1 MDREKFRQKALK
13 QTKQKKSKSAEF
25 LMVKE
30 DREATEG
37 IGNPAFNVS
46 SPDLLAHQTSDRKV
60 IRRDTLDRT
69 LAAHQ
74 QKCRLLASA
83 EPKGNE
89 YSRNYFDPLMDEEI
103 NPRQCGMEVSRE
115 DGTEST
121 DIIKRDMYK
130 RRRGVTLRIVFSSSP
145 KQGELKTEKK
155 KSQPFICPIHLGDE
169 RRTILLNSNVDGEVS
184 IHRPDLVTE
193 AQCNAL
199 DRGLYDSS
207 GALHENSASLQSD
220 VDIFWKVVSLIAEN
234 RLDSCTPLQVDTRI
248 LNDRLMK
255 LFEERGQGEAQD
267 GSRQEEILDSE
278 ETVNSRKRPE
288 SHKEGSEASEGYV
301 QKNTILLGSSS
312 LEQANLFIIPIV
324 NFSSFYLPSSCT
336 HCRVP
341 SQPLIA
347 HRDVWKE
354 NRPAE
359 LCTLTDVTHES
370 KAAAAGP
377 CWKVERSQAPQHL
390 QVRMKCARG
399 LKNKAPRGSYRLR
412 VSLLGRP
419 GGCVFQWQQTEQLK
433 TRTHP
438 VRHDGNFYDLGLYFH
453 ESLYVALPPKK
464 DVKPGMA
471 FLFELCLLRG
481 KYASFDWVVGWAAFP
496 VCDNNFD
503 VVDGKFK
510 CPLLRGHYD
519 QKFDSFRK
527 MEDLMC
533 QDLDHWLCNLYFQV
547 IKLPLCLDDQTTYER
562 QTQLPPEFPVSLMAG
577 AETAESGV
585 ENTAGL
591 SEKQTEENICSSL
604 DGQPLTPLRDPDT
617 HKGSVPTDVKEVE
630 THFNAKEGGRRQ
642 PASSQQDPKTQMR
655 TAALPDNI
663 DFDLVRFEEAE
674 PAGPCYARISD
685 LQKMRHS
692 ATPGDI
698 FGCSKWGRDG
708 GVEGTAGIQWV
719 EAKNAAKQFRKHGA
733 APITKND
740 PIQNVNSAEVEKL
753 QDKSHII
760 SKRSI
765 SNKFGPCPMDCDLN
779 LLKED
784 RELHKKTLSFDETIP
799 SFFIWPDGSAPWS
812 RAQRPRKEFGGEK
825 AAAKWSLIVLELPGD
840 LEVCP
845 GQQLQK
851 IRAPDNRITSFW
863 EFLSRCSET
872 TKRESLINHSVKEK
886 SAAWRTGELEDYSE
900 DVSYLEE
907 LEKHRFSVWC
917 SSVADGTGSREFFK
931 HLHFGMVSAF
941 SELQFA
947 EWRSQ
952 GFWFIILLM
961 ASLWFLR
968 LYLHYL
974 SQWLFLQAIS
984 IPVTKFHFSPFTVE
998 LCYPSSSLAI
1008 KEELLVV
1015 VVGPLM
1021 LNAVI
1026 LPLVLIR
1033 WGCQLLFASCPDV
1046 LSKLIITMGLWT
1058 VLDPLAVFIVDTVL
1072 GRLTQNGETPIADA
1086 AKLYWVFVRTMQ
1098 SGILGVMLTVLIYI
1112 LLFIISSL
1120 ILYLYCLRLHND
1132 SWILDVFQ
1140 RIHSEETK
1148 FFIPY
1153 DLEISNQELS
1163 YIVKRSE
1170 QWRGIN
1176 GDRRKVA
1183 VYDYIWKNHGFKSRI
1198 SSCDLQKQNEISVS
1212 ALGPEDI
1219 ISHVSIYT
1227 VYPSGFQELYRHFL
1241 RLPSGAIVET

>member
-74 QKCRLLASA
+74 QKFRLLASA

-115 DGTEST
+115 
-121 DIIKRDMYK
+121 
-130 RRRGVTLRIVFSSSP
+130 
-145 KQGELKTEKK
+145 
-155 KSQPFICPIHLGDE
+155 
-169 RRTILLNSNVDGEVS
+169 
-184 IHRPDLVTE
+184 
-193 AQCNAL
+193 
-199 DRGLYDSS
+199 
-207 GALHENSASLQSD
+207 
-220 VDIFWKVVSLIAEN
+220 
-234 RLDSCTPLQVDTRI
+234 VDTRI

-267 GSRQEEILDSE
+267 GSCQEEILDSE

-324 NFSSFYLPSSCT
+324 NFSSFYLLSSCT
-336 HCRVP
+336 RCRVP

-354 NRPAE
+354 NRPAK

-377 CWKVERSQAPQHL
+377 CWKVERGQAPQHL

-481 KYASFDWVVGWAAFP
+481 KYASSDWVVGWAAFP

-533 QDLDHWLCNLYFQV
+533 RDLDHWLCNLYFQV

-604 DGQPLTPLRDPDT
+604 D
-617 HKGSVPTDVKEVE
+617 E
-630 THFNAKEGGRRQ
+630 TIESNRG
-642 PASSQQDPKTQMR
+642 
-655 TAALPDNI
+655 N
-663 DFDLVRFEEAE
+663 
-674 PAGPCYARISD
+674 
-685 LQKMRHS
+685 
-692 ATPGDI
+692 
-698 FGCSKWGRDG
+698 
-708 GVEGTAGIQWV
+708 
-719 EAKNAAKQFRKHGA
+719 
-733 APITKND
+733 
-740 PIQNVNSAEVEKL
+740 
-753 QDKSHII
+753 
-760 SKRSI
+760 I
-765 SNKFGPCPMDCDLN
+765 SNKFGPCPTDCDLN

-784 RELHKKTLSFDETIP
+784 RELHKK
-799 SFFIWPDGSAPWS
+799 
-812 RAQRPRKEFGGEK
+812 
-825 AAAKWSLIVLELPGD
+825 
-840 LEVCP
+840 
-845 GQQLQK
+845 
-851 IRAPDNRITSFW
+851 
-863 EFLSRCSET
+863 
-872 TKRESLINHSVKEK
+872 RESLVNHSVKEK

-900 DVSYLEE
+900 DISYLEE

-917 SSVADGTGSREFFK
+917 SSVADGSGSREFFK

-952 GFWFIILLM
+952 GFWYIILLM

-1033 WGCQLLFASCPDV
+1033 WGCQLMFASCPDV

-1072 GRLTQNGETPIADA
+1072 GRLTQNGETPVADA

-1176 GDRRKVA
+1176 GDRRKSFE
-1183 VYDYIWKNHGFKSRI
+1183 DYYGRI
-1198 SSCDLQKQNEISVS
+1198 S
-1212 ALGPEDI
+1212 
-1219 ISHVSIYT
+1219 
-1227 VYPSGFQELYRHFL
+1227 
-1241 RLPSGAIVET
+1241 RLHLSSEF

>member
-74 QKCRLLASA
+74 QKFRLLASA

-115 DGTEST
+115 
-121 DIIKRDMYK
+121 
-130 RRRGVTLRIVFSSSP
+130 
-145 KQGELKTEKK
+145 
-155 KSQPFICPIHLGDE
+155 
-169 RRTILLNSNVDGEVS
+169 
-184 IHRPDLVTE
+184 
-193 AQCNAL
+193 
-199 DRGLYDSS
+199 
-207 GALHENSASLQSD
+207 
-220 VDIFWKVVSLIAEN
+220 
-234 RLDSCTPLQVDTRI
+234 VDTRI

-267 GSRQEEILDSE
+267 GSCQEEILDSE

-336 HCRVP
+336 RCRVP

-354 NRPAE
+354 NRPAKF
-359 LCTLTDVTHES
+359 CTLTDVTHES

-377 CWKVERSQAPQHL
+377 CWKVERGQAPQHL

-481 KYASFDWVVGWAAFP
+481 KYASSDWVVGWAAFP

-533 QDLDHWLCNLYFQV
+533 RDLDHWLCNLYFQV

-604 DGQPLTPLRDPDT
+604 D
-617 HKGSVPTDVKEVE
+617 E
-630 THFNAKEGGRRQ
+630 TIESNRG
-642 PASSQQDPKTQMR
+642 
-655 TAALPDNI
+655 N
-663 DFDLVRFEEAE
+663 
-674 PAGPCYARISD
+674 
-685 LQKMRHS
+685 
-692 ATPGDI
+692 
-698 FGCSKWGRDG
+698 
-708 GVEGTAGIQWV
+708 
-719 EAKNAAKQFRKHGA
+719 
-733 APITKND
+733 
-740 PIQNVNSAEVEKL
+740 
-753 QDKSHII
+753 
-760 SKRSI
+760 I
-765 SNKFGPCPMDCDLN
+765 SNKFGPCPTDCDLN

-784 RELHKKTLSFDETIP
+784 RELHKK
-799 SFFIWPDGSAPWS
+799 
-812 RAQRPRKEFGGEK
+812 
-825 AAAKWSLIVLELPGD
+825 
-840 LEVCP
+840 
-845 GQQLQK
+845 
-851 IRAPDNRITSFW
+851 
-863 EFLSRCSET
+863 
-872 TKRESLINHSVKEK
+872 RESLVNHSVKEK

-917 SSVADGTGSREFFK
+917 SSVADGSGSREFFK

-952 GFWFIILLM
+952 GFWYIILLM

-1008 KEELLVV
+1008 KEELPVV

-1033 WGCQLLFASCPDV
+1033 WGCQLMFASCPDV

-1072 GRLTQNGETPIADA
+1072 GRLTQNGETPVADA

-1120 ILYLYCLRLHND
+1120 ILYLYCLSLLIWQAMYVNEKDERSN
-1132 SWILDVFQ
+1132 
-1140 RIHSEETK
+1140 K
-1148 FFIPY
+1148 F
-1153 DLEISNQELS
+1153 EAA
-1163 YIVKRSE
+1163 
-1170 QWRGIN
+1170 
-1176 GDRRKVA
+1176 RKGLGT
-1183 VYDYIWKNHGFKSRI
+1183 HFT
-1198 SSCDLQKQNEISVS
+1198 LLMVS
-1212 ALGPEDI
+1212 F
-1219 ISHVSIYT
+1219 V
-1227 VYPSGFQELYRHFL
+1227 V
-1241 RLPSGAIVET
+1241 

>member
-46 SPDLLAHQTSDRKV
+46 SPDLLTHQTSDRKV

-74 QKCRLLASA
+74 QKFRLLASA

-115 DGTEST
+115 
-121 DIIKRDMYK
+121 
-130 RRRGVTLRIVFSSSP
+130 
-145 KQGELKTEKK
+145 
-155 KSQPFICPIHLGDE
+155 
-169 RRTILLNSNVDGEVS
+169 
-184 IHRPDLVTE
+184 
-193 AQCNAL
+193 A
-199 DRGLYDSS
+199 
-207 GALHENSASLQSD
+207 
-220 VDIFWKVVSLIAEN
+220 
-234 RLDSCTPLQVDTRI
+234 PLQVDTRI

-267 GSRQEEILDSE
+267 GSCQEEILDSE

-288 SHKEGSEASEGYV
+288 SHKEGSKASEGYV
-301 QKNTILLGSSS
+301 QKNTILRGSSS
-312 LEQANLFIIPIV
+312 LEQDLKCGGEGLSQYIPM
-324 NFSSFYLPSSCT
+324 SCLNT
-336 HCRVP
+336 DKTFDKVP

-354 NRPAE
+354 NRPAK

-377 CWKVERSQAPQHL
+377 CWKVERGQAPQHL

-453 ESLYVALPPKK
+453 ESLYVDSFGVREDYKAEWQASKTMMVTTDRNSYIIEAAAQAKRTGSSALPPKK

-533 QDLDHWLCNLYFQV
+533 RDLDHWLCNLYFQV

-604 DGQPLTPLRDPDT
+604 DGSIRQRP
-617 HKGSVPTDVKEVE
+617 E
-630 THFNAKEGGRRQ
+630 TFLVA
-642 PASSQQDPKTQMR
+642 AS
-655 TAALPDNI
+655 
-663 DFDLVRFEEAE
+663 
-674 PAGPCYARISD
+674 G
-685 LQKMRHS
+685 
-692 ATPGDI
+692 
-698 FGCSKWGRDG
+698 G
-708 GVEGTAGIQWV
+708 GVEEWKVLPAARGV
-719 EAKNAAKQFRKHGA
+719 EARNAAKQFRKHGA

-740 PIQNVNSAEVEKL
+740 PIQNVN
-753 QDKSHII
+753 
-760 SKRSI
+760 RSI
-765 SNKFGPCPMDCDLN
+765 SNKFGPCPTDCDLN

-799 SFFIWPDGSAPWS
+799 SLFIWPDGSAPWS

-825 AAAKWSLIVLELPGD
+825 AAAKWSLIVLEPR
-840 LEVCP
+840 VI
-845 GQQLQK
+845 GQLWLFIVLGSCLHTQNEIKPCVWK
-851 IRAPDNRITSFW
+851 IPIQFA
-863 EFLSRCSET
+863 FLSIVVSAFFLCVPEAEKTRIHRWFPAVYYALYATFFLSEDF
-872 TKRESLINHSVKEK
+872 
-886 SAAWRTGELEDYSE
+886 SAAVLSLCLGTTDRERVV
-900 DVSYLEE
+900 DVILRRYTLGFQ
-907 LEKHRFSVWC
+907 LFLVCIVEKHPQYRLCTEFWVRRWSTSSWQNTDPNNKGTVDVKFSASLVRC
-917 SSVADGTGSREFFK
+917 SSVADGSGSREFFK

-952 GFWFIILLM
+952 GFWYIILLM

-984 IPVTKFHFSPFTVE
+984 IPVAKFQFSPFTVE

-1021 LNAVI
+1021 LNAMI

-1072 GRLTQNGETPIADA
+1072 GRLTQNGETPVADA

-1120 ILYLYCLRLHND
+1120 ILYLYCLRSFRVGN
-1132 SWILDVFQ
+1132 SPTYSILPYLPVFSKA
-1140 RIHSEETK
+1140 I
-1148 FFIPY
+1148 F
-1153 DLEISNQELS
+1153 
-1163 YIVKRSE
+1163 
-1170 QWRGIN
+1170 
-1176 GDRRKVA
+1176 
-1183 VYDYIWKNHGFKSRI
+1183 
-1198 SSCDLQKQNEISVS
+1198 ISV
-1212 ALGPEDI
+1212 
-1219 ISHVSIYT
+1219 
-1227 VYPSGFQELYRHFL
+1227 
-1241 RLPSGAIVET
+1241 

>member
-60 IRRDTLDRT
+60 IRRDTLDRS

-74 QKCRLLASA
+74 QKFRLLASA

-103 NPRQCGMEVSRE
+103 NPRQCGMEVSR
-115 DGTEST
+115 
-121 DIIKRDMYK
+121 K
-130 RRRGVTLRIVFSSSP
+130 
-145 KQGELKTEKK
+145 
-155 KSQPFICPIHLGDE
+155 
-169 RRTILLNSNVDGEVS
+169 
-184 IHRPDLVTE
+184 
-193 AQCNAL
+193 A
-199 DRGLYDSS
+199 
-207 GALHENSASLQSD
+207 
-220 VDIFWKVVSLIAEN
+220 
-234 RLDSCTPLQVDTRI
+234 PLQVDTRI

-312 LEQANLFIIPIV
+312 LEQDLKCGGEGLSQYIPM
-324 NFSSFYLPSSCT
+324 SCLNT
-336 HCRVP
+336 DKTFDKVP

-377 CWKVERSQAPQHL
+377 CWKVERGQAPQHL

-419 GGCVFQWQQTEQLK
+419 GGCVFQWQQMEQLK

-533 QDLDHWLCNLYFQV
+533 RDLDHWLCNLYFQV
-547 IKLPLCLDDQTTYER
+547 IRLPLCLDDQTTYER

-604 DGQPLTPLRDPDT
+604 DG
-617 HKGSVPTDVKEVE
+617 
-630 THFNAKEGGRRQ
+630 
-642 PASSQQDPKTQMR
+642 
-655 TAALPDNI
+655 
-663 DFDLVRFEEAE
+663 
-674 PAGPCYARISD
+674 
-685 LQKMRHS
+685 
-692 ATPGDI
+692 
-698 FGCSKWGRDG
+698 
-708 GVEGTAGIQWV
+708 
-719 EAKNAAKQFRKHGA
+719 
-733 APITKND
+733 
-740 PIQNVNSAEVEKL
+740 
-753 QDKSHII
+753 
-760 SKRSI
+760 SI

-784 RELHKKTLSFDETIP
+784 RELHKKP
-799 SFFIWPDGSAPWS
+799 
-812 RAQRPRKEFGGEK
+812 
-825 AAAKWSLIVLELPGD
+825 
-840 LEVCP
+840 
-845 GQQLQK
+845 
-851 IRAPDNRITSFW
+851 
-863 EFLSRCSET
+863 
-872 TKRESLINHSVKEK
+872 ESLINHSVKEK

-952 GFWFIILLM
+952 GFWYIILLM

-1072 GRLTQNGETPIADA
+1072 GRLTQNGETPVADA

-1176 GDRRKVA
+1176 GDRRKVSWFE
-1183 VYDYIWKNHGFKSRI
+1183 V
-1198 SSCDLQKQNEISVS
+1198 DLFFDCARETHSVGISVS
-1212 ALGPEDI
+1212 C
-1219 ISHVSIYT
+1219 
-1227 VYPSGFQELYRHFL
+1227 
-1241 RLPSGAIVET
+1241 

>member
-60 IRRDTLDRT
+60 IRLDTLDRT

-74 QKCRLLASA
+74 QKFRLLASA

-115 DGTEST
+115 
-121 DIIKRDMYK
+121 
-130 RRRGVTLRIVFSSSP
+130 
-145 KQGELKTEKK
+145 
-155 KSQPFICPIHLGDE
+155 
-169 RRTILLNSNVDGEVS
+169 
-184 IHRPDLVTE
+184 
-193 AQCNAL
+193 
-199 DRGLYDSS
+199 
-207 GALHENSASLQSD
+207 
-220 VDIFWKVVSLIAEN
+220 
-234 RLDSCTPLQVDTRI
+234 VDTRI

-267 GSRQEEILDSE
+267 GSCQEEILDSE

-288 SHKEGSEASEGYV
+288 SHKEGSKASEGYV

-354 NRPAE
+354 NRPAK

-377 CWKVERSQAPQHL
+377 CWKVERGQAPQHL

-419 GGCVFQWQQTEQLK
+419 GGCVFQWQQMEQLK

-533 QDLDHWLCNLYFQV
+533 RDLDHWLCNLYFQV

-604 DGQPLTPLRDPDT
+604 D
-617 HKGSVPTDVKEVE
+617 E
-630 THFNAKEGGRRQ
+630 TIESNRG
-642 PASSQQDPKTQMR
+642 
-655 TAALPDNI
+655 N
-663 DFDLVRFEEAE
+663 
-674 PAGPCYARISD
+674 
-685 LQKMRHS
+685 
-692 ATPGDI
+692 
-698 FGCSKWGRDG
+698 
-708 GVEGTAGIQWV
+708 
-719 EAKNAAKQFRKHGA
+719 
-733 APITKND
+733 
-740 PIQNVNSAEVEKL
+740 
-753 QDKSHII
+753 
-760 SKRSI
+760 I
-765 SNKFGPCPMDCDLN
+765 SNKFGPCPTDCDLN

-784 RELHKKTLSFDETIP
+784 RELHK
-799 SFFIWPDGSAPWS
+799 
-812 RAQRPRKEFGGEK
+812 
-825 AAAKWSLIVLELPGD
+825 
-840 LEVCP
+840 
-845 GQQLQK
+845 
-851 IRAPDNRITSFW
+851 
-863 EFLSRCSET
+863 
-872 TKRESLINHSVKEK
+872 KRESLINHSVKEK

-917 SSVADGTGSREFFK
+917 SSVADGSGSREFFK

-952 GFWFIILLM
+952 GFWYIILLM

-984 IPVTKFHFSPFTVE
+984 IPVTKFQFSPFTVE

-1021 LNAVI
+1021 LNAMI

-1072 GRLTQNGETPIADA
+1072 GRLTQNGETPVADA

-1176 GDRRKVA
+1176 GDRRKSFE
-1183 VYDYIWKNHGFKSRI
+1183 DYYGRI
-1198 SSCDLQKQNEISVS
+1198 S
-1212 ALGPEDI
+1212 
-1219 ISHVSIYT
+1219 
-1227 VYPSGFQELYRHFL
+1227 
-1241 RLPSGAIVET
+1241 RLHLSSEF

>member
-1 MDREKFRQKALK
+1 MKFRQKALK

-115 DGTEST
+115 
-121 DIIKRDMYK
+121 
-130 RRRGVTLRIVFSSSP
+130 
-145 KQGELKTEKK
+145 
-155 KSQPFICPIHLGDE
+155 
-169 RRTILLNSNVDGEVS
+169 
-184 IHRPDLVTE
+184 
-193 AQCNAL
+193 
-199 DRGLYDSS
+199 
-207 GALHENSASLQSD
+207 AS
-220 VDIFWKVVSLIAEN
+220 
-234 RLDSCTPLQVDTRI
+234 LQVDTRI

-255 LFEERGQGEAQD
+255 LFEERGQGEAQGD
-267 GSRQEEILDSE
+267 LKCGGEGLSQYIPMSCLNTDKTFDNAKSTINCTSRCLERKQAGRALYAHRR
-278 ETVNSRKRPE
+278 NSRIK
-288 SHKEGSEASEGYV
+288 
-301 QKNTILLGSSS
+301 GSSS
-312 LEQANLFIIPIV
+312 RTLLE
-324 NFSSFYLPSSCT
+324 
-336 HCRVP
+336 
-341 SQPLIA
+341 
-347 HRDVWKE
+347 E
-354 NRPAE
+354 
-359 LCTLTDVTHES
+359 
-370 KAAAAGP
+370 
-377 CWKVERSQAPQHL
+377 VERGQEPQHL

-604 DGQPLTPLRDPDT
+604 DG
-617 HKGSVPTDVKEVE
+617 
-630 THFNAKEGGRRQ
+630 
-642 PASSQQDPKTQMR
+642 
-655 TAALPDNI
+655 
-663 DFDLVRFEEAE
+663 
-674 PAGPCYARISD
+674 
-685 LQKMRHS
+685 
-692 ATPGDI
+692 
-698 FGCSKWGRDG
+698 
-708 GVEGTAGIQWV
+708 
-719 EAKNAAKQFRKHGA
+719 
-733 APITKND
+733 
-740 PIQNVNSAEVEKL
+740 
-753 QDKSHII
+753 
-760 SKRSI
+760 SI

-784 RELHKKTLSFDETIP
+784 RELHK
-799 SFFIWPDGSAPWS
+799 
-812 RAQRPRKEFGGEK
+812 
-825 AAAKWSLIVLELPGD
+825 
-840 LEVCP
+840 
-845 GQQLQK
+845 
-851 IRAPDNRITSFW
+851 
-863 EFLSRCSET
+863 
-872 TKRESLINHSVKEK
+872 KEK

-941 SELQFA
+941 
-947 EWRSQ
+947 
-952 GFWFIILLM
+952 
-961 ASLWFLR
+961 
-968 LYLHYL
+968 
-974 SQWLFLQAIS
+974 
-984 IPVTKFHFSPFTVE
+984 HFSPFTVE

-1033 WGCQLLFASCPDV
+1033 WGL
-1046 LSKLIITMGLWT
+1046 
-1058 VLDPLAVFIVDTVL
+1058 DTVL

-1212 ALGPEDI
+1212 ALGPGDI

-1241 RLPSGAIVET
+1241 RLPSGAIVEVCA

>member
-37 IGNPAFNVS
+37 IGNPAFSVS
-46 SPDLLAHQTSDRKV
+46 SPGLLAHQTSDRKV

-74 QKCRLLASA
+74 QKHRLLASA

-115 DGTEST
+115 
-121 DIIKRDMYK
+121 
-130 RRRGVTLRIVFSSSP
+130 
-145 KQGELKTEKK
+145 
-155 KSQPFICPIHLGDE
+155 
-169 RRTILLNSNVDGEVS
+169 
-184 IHRPDLVTE
+184 
-193 AQCNAL
+193 A
-199 DRGLYDSS
+199 
-207 GALHENSASLQSD
+207 
-220 VDIFWKVVSLIAEN
+220 
-234 RLDSCTPLQVDTRI
+234 PLQVDTRI
-248 LNDRLMK
+248 LSDRLMK

-288 SHKEGSEASEGYV
+288 SHKEGSKASEGYV

-312 LEQANLFIIPIV
+312 LEQDLKCGGEGLSQYIPM
-324 NFSSFYLPSSCT
+324 SCLNT
-336 HCRVP
+336 DKTFDKVP

-354 NRPAE
+354 NRPAK

-377 CWKVERSQAPQHL
+377 CGKVERGQAPQHL
-390 QVRMKCARG
+390 QVRIKCARG
-399 LKNKAPRGSYRLR
+399 LKNKVPRGSYRLR

-533 QDLDHWLCNLYFQV
+533 RDLDHWLCNLYFQV

-604 DGQPLTPLRDPDT
+604 DDSARSPGLDDGLHLHGKIQTRT
-617 HKGSVPTDVKEVE
+617 TKERSMSNSVPPSSGADQK
-630 THFNAKEGGRRQ
+630 AKVLG
-642 PASSQQDPKTQMR
+642 
-655 TAALPDNI
+655 
-663 DFDLVRFEEAE
+663 
-674 PAGPCYARISD
+674 
-685 LQKMRHS
+685 
-692 ATPGDI
+692 
-698 FGCSKWGRDG
+698 W
-708 GVEGTAGIQWV
+708 
-719 EAKNAAKQFRKHGA
+719 
-733 APITKND
+733 
-740 PIQNVNSAEVEKL
+740 NSE
-753 QDKSHII
+753 
-760 SKRSI
+760 
-765 SNKFGPCPMDCDLN
+765 NNMF
-779 LLKED
+779 LL
-784 RELHKKTLSFDETIP
+784 
-799 SFFIWPDGSAPWS
+799 
-812 RAQRPRKEFGGEK
+812 
-825 AAAKWSLIVLELPGD
+825 
-840 LEVCP
+840 
-845 GQQLQK
+845 
-851 IRAPDNRITSFW
+851 
-863 EFLSRCSET
+863 
-872 TKRESLINHSVKEK
+872 
-886 SAAWRTGELEDYSE
+886 
-900 DVSYLEE
+900 
-907 LEKHRFSVWC
+907 C

-952 GFWFIILLM
+952 GFWYIILLM

-1072 GRLTQNGETPIADA
+1072 GRLTQNGETPVADA

-1120 ILYLYCLRLHND
+1120 ILYLYCLRSFRVGN
-1132 SWILDVFQ
+1132 SPTYSIL
-1140 RIHSEETK
+1140 
-1148 FFIPY
+1148 P
-1153 DLEISNQELS
+1153 
-1163 YIVKRSE
+1163 
-1170 QWRGIN
+1170 
-1176 GDRRKVA
+1176 
-1183 VYDYIWKNHGFKSRI
+1183 
-1198 SSCDLQKQNEISVS
+1198 
-1212 ALGPEDI
+1212 
-1219 ISHVSIYT
+1219 
-1227 VYPSGFQELYRHFL
+1227 
-1241 RLPSGAIVET
+1241 

>member
-60 IRRDTLDRT
+60 IRRDTLDCT
-69 LAAHQ
+69 LVAHQ
-74 QKCRLLASA
+74 QKFRLLASA

-115 DGTEST
+115 
-121 DIIKRDMYK
+121 
-130 RRRGVTLRIVFSSSP
+130 
-145 KQGELKTEKK
+145 
-155 KSQPFICPIHLGDE
+155 
-169 RRTILLNSNVDGEVS
+169 
-184 IHRPDLVTE
+184 
-193 AQCNAL
+193 
-199 DRGLYDSS
+199 
-207 GALHENSASLQSD
+207 
-220 VDIFWKVVSLIAEN
+220 
-234 RLDSCTPLQVDTRI
+234 VDTRI

-267 GSRQEEILDSE
+267 GSCQEEILDSE

-288 SHKEGSEASEGYV
+288 SHKEGSKASEGYV

-354 NRPAE
+354 NRPAK

-377 CWKVERSQAPQHL
+377 CWKVERGQAPQHL

-533 QDLDHWLCNLYFQV
+533 RDLDHWLCNLYFQV

-604 DGQPLTPLRDPDT
+604 DG
-617 HKGSVPTDVKEVE
+617 
-630 THFNAKEGGRRQ
+630 
-642 PASSQQDPKTQMR
+642 
-655 TAALPDNI
+655 
-663 DFDLVRFEEAE
+663 
-674 PAGPCYARISD
+674 
-685 LQKMRHS
+685 
-692 ATPGDI
+692 
-698 FGCSKWGRDG
+698 
-708 GVEGTAGIQWV
+708 
-719 EAKNAAKQFRKHGA
+719 
-733 APITKND
+733 
-740 PIQNVNSAEVEKL
+740 
-753 QDKSHII
+753 
-760 SKRSI
+760 SI
-765 SNKFGPCPMDCDLN
+765 SNKFGPCPTDCDLN

-784 RELHKKTLSFDETIP
+784 CELHKKTLSFDETIP
-799 SFFIWPDGSAPWS
+799 SLFIWPDGSAPWS

-825 AAAKWSLIVLELPGD
+825 AAAKWSLIVLEPPGD

-851 IRAPDNRITSFW
+851 IRAPDNCITSFW
-863 EFLSRCSET
+863 EFLSRCSEA

-917 SSVADGTGSREFFK
+917 SSVADGSGSREFFK

-952 GFWFIILLM
+952 GFWYIILLM

-984 IPVTKFHFSPFTVE
+984 IPVTKFQFSPFTVE

-1072 GRLTQNGETPIADA
+1072 GRLTQNGETPVADA

-1176 GDRRKVA
+1176 GDRRKIFQSFE
-1183 VYDYIWKNHGFKSRI
+1183 DYYVRI
-1198 SSCDLQKQNEISVS
+1198 S
-1212 ALGPEDI
+1212 
-1219 ISHVSIYT
+1219 
-1227 VYPSGFQELYRHFL
+1227 
-1241 RLPSGAIVET
+1241 RLHLSSEF